1 MIAVVKKEQRMKRI
15 EQPAAIVQTA
25 EETEQQLVD
34 GIAAAEGNISNA
46 SWAIGERASKLH
58 KQFNWTDDRI
68 ATATG
73 TSQQWINVCRRV
85 WETFGDVYYQG
96 SKVSFGH
103 YREAVSW
110 DDSEEWL
117 ATAGD
122 ENWSPARMKSERDA
136 HYGKSALDDAVES
149 TAPQSSARR
158 QNADQ
163 PAEPEQPKTYND
175 TFDAGAL
182 DAADGDADGLMM
194 SDDEWD
200 DQSGTEPESIVL
212 DAAGMEVPKHLKRQH
227 DCAAA
232 IQAAASSLEGF
243 RKTIKALAGREGGEW
258 IELQEIE
265 TAITRLKKLTN
276 GARYYCVCPACGG
289 DVGQCPK
296 CNNAGWLPYDRKE
309 TFSAEE
315 QAWIEG
321 RRCNG

>member
-1 MIAVVKKEQRMKRI
+1 MKRI
-15 EQPAAIVQTA
+15 EQPPAIVQTA

-103 YREAVSW
+103 YREAISW

-117 ATAGD
+117 ATAAD
-122 ENWSPARMKSERDA
+122 EDWSPARMKSERDA
-136 HYGKSALDDAVES
+136 HYGKSALDEAVE
-149 TAPQSSARR
+149 TTPAKSSAR
-158 QNADQ
+158 QQIAEHFDAKEQ
-163 PAEPEQPKTYND
+163 PATPEPPKTYND
-175 TFDAGAL
+175 TFDAEAL
-182 DAADGDADGLMM
+182 DAA
-194 SDDEWD
+194 EEHP
-200 DQSGTEPESIVL
+200 EPESIVL
-212 DAAGMEVPKHLKRQH
+212 DAAGMEVPKHLKRHH

-232 IQAAASSLEGF
+232 IQAATSSLEGF
-243 RKTIKALAGREGGEW
+243 RKTIKNLATEPGGEW

-289 DVGQCPK
+289 EVGMCPK
-296 CNNAGWLPYDRKE
+296 CNNAGWLPHDRKG

-321 RRCNG
+321 RKAS